1 MNGHPQFDEDLDLYA
16 LGALDV
22 GETQTLSSHL
32 QVCLECAVKLQEAN
46 GRIALLSLTVNPEPV
61 PAAIKER
68 LLRQIREEIPKTQ
81 STSTSSFLHWLAPAL
96 AVAALVLIVVA
107 AQLEVKNH
115 VLRQS
120 QTALQADLSRVQ
132 DEAARERSV
141 LDLLTAS
148 DTMKVTLVSGAS
160 RPVPEGRAFYHLRK
174 GLIFYASNL
183 PVLPSNRT
191 YQLWLVPAVGNP
203 ISAGVF
209 RVDSRGNGQILLP
222 NLPPDIT
229 ATAFAVTLE
238 PAGGVPQPTGPKVL
252 IGAVS

>member
-1 MNGHPQFDEDLDLYA
+1 
-16 LGALDV
+16 
-22 GETQTLSSHL
+22 
-32 QVCLECAVKLQEAN
+32 VCAECAAKLQEAN
-46 GRIALLSLTVNPEPV
+46 GRVALLSLTVNPEPV
-61 PAAIKER
+61 PAVIKER
-68 LLRQIREEIPKTQ
+68 LLRQIREEAPKT
-81 STSTSSFLHWLAPAL
+81 SANPAPTFLRWLAPAL
-96 AVAALVLIVVA
+96 AVAALVLIVVV
-107 AQLEVKNH
+107 AQLELKNH
-115 VLRQS
+115 ALRQS
-120 QTALQADLSRVQ
+120 QTALQANVRRLQ

-141 LDLLTAS
+141 LDLLTAY
-148 DTMKVTLVSGAS
+148 DTVKVTLVSGAS

-209 RVDSRGNGQILLP
+209 RVDTRGDGQILLP

-229 ATAFAVTLE
+229 AKAFAVTLE